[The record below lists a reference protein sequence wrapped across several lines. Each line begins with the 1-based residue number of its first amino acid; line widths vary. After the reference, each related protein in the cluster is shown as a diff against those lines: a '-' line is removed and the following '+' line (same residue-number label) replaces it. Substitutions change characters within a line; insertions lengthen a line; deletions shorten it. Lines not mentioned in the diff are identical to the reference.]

1 MHASR
6 WKTARSLMV
15 AAVLPLALACE
26 PAGEQDAGMDQPGQT
41 EQTDGMEQQQQQ
53 TQQEPMGQSETV
65 QLTAMGDASVSG
77 DVQLSREGNDLS
89 VEIMASMG
97 GPGDYPAHIHEGTCD
112 EPGGVA
118 IPLDSPTAQ
127 EEGIA
132 EGTTQVDATQLEAG
146 NSYLVM
152 IHQQQGAPAG
162 CAEIPSS
169 LLEG

>member
-1 MHASR
+1 MHGSR
-6 WKTARSLMV
+6 WKIVRSLTV

-26 PAGEQDAGMDQPGQT
+26 PAGEQDAGMEQTDQT
-41 EQTDGMEQQQQQ
+41 EQTDGMEQQ

-65 QLTAMGDASVSG
+65 EITPMGDASVSG
-77 DVQLSREGNDLS
+77 DVALTREGNDLT

-118 IPLDSPTAQ
+118 VPLDSPTAA

-132 EGTTQVDATQLEAG
+132 EGTTQVDATQLDPG
-146 NSYLVM
+146 GSYLVM

-162 CAEIPSS
+162 CAAIPSS